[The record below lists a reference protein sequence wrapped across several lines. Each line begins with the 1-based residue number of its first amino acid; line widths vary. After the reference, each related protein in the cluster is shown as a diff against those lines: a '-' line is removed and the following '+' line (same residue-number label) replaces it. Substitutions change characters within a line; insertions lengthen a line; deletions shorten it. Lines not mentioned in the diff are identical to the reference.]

1 MLITKGGISRNIDDK
16 NAAVYIANGY
26 TAVTGQGVDENG
38 VDKDAGKAKTAK
50 ATARNK
56 RRQ

>member
-16 NAAVYIANGY
+16 NAAVYIAKGY
-26 TAVTGQGVDENG
+26 TAVTGQG

-50 ATARNK
+50 TTARNK

>member
-16 NAAVYIANGY
+16 NAAVYIAKGY
-26 TAVTGQGVDENG
+26 TAADVQGVDEN
-38 VDKDAGKAKTAK
+38 AGKAKTAK
-50 ATARNK
+50 TTARNK

>member
-1 MLITKGGISRNIDDK
+1 MLKTKGGISRNIDDK
-16 NAAVYIANGY
+16 NAAVYIAKGY
-26 TAVTGQGVDENG
+26 TVADAQG

-50 ATARNK
+50 TTARNK